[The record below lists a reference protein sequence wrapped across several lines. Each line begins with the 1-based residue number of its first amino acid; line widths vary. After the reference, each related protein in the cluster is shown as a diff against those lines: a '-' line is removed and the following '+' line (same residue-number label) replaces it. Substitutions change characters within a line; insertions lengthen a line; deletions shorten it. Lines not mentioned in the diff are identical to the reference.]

1 MQVKVGLLRAVSVLA
16 QRILCYNCARRLS
29 FGVIVLVATLTSCGR
44 QGNLRSRPAPE
55 WQKLLEA
62 TGNAQIARSQ
72 EIGRLLKGSLAN
84 DLPLWPVDTFLRAE
98 LYRLRGDSPDARKAY
113 RALAEWGAKDP
124 YRDGWG
130 GSGLTMMALWRW
142 LEITRVPSEVD
153 QEEMSRIMD
162 CAQKLKSTRLP
173 KGMFSAPLLGTLP
186 QLEEE
191 FLRGLAQLAWL
202 GGRKNEAQRLFLDYL
217 QLARTKEWNGV
228 EKQMWQHLVE
238 TGQASEDHLTL
249 LEAKRLRALGQN
261 EAAATLLQT
270 LRSSDDADVRA
281 PAGYHLALLE
291 RIRGGRREVVVDM
304 LSAALEDA
312 ADPRLAQQILLER
325 AVTYNRPGRGRD
337 SERFVQDLLRLISEF
352 PHGSLVDSALY
363 EVARHFQQAGDTEQ
377 ALSYFER
384 LQHLEGTNNRF
395 ELSYY
400 QAVLALYT
408 RAAPG
413 DSARAT
419 RLLQELLRKRPNAI
433 LRFAALFWLGR
444 LAAESSDAKQAQD
457 YFRQIVE
464 QSPYD
469 YYAIR
474 ARMHL
479 NLGSDARLRL
489 WPDEQTNAELRAAY
503 QASSKDTAIPVDSP
517 YAGRLREVLQYG
529 LYLRSLEADGQLRRF
544 YPSRR
549 LEELTPEELDSSGM
563 FARISLL
570 LAFRQDAL
578 AATDSHPA
586 SRLQIAVAVGR
597 LAQDW
602 PLAIS
607 LSHARGEAEQRE
619 AGIQHNADFL
629 ATAYPIV
636 FSEAFRSASATY
648 KVPPELL
655 YAVVR
660 RESFFY
666 PSALSSS
673 GALGVFQF
681 TAPTFRNLD
690 RKWKLLQNSGIRSPE
705 EFLLNPD
712 RSIELGARWFSE
724 ELLRA
729 NNGNLLLALL
739 EHHAGRRRVVEWT
752 SELRTT
758 GRFEDVEY
766 VIESF
771 PYMETRRFL
780 RGVMT
785 DMAVIAAA
793 GVLRSEKGQPSLSSS
808 TR

>member
-1 MQVKVGLLRAVSVLA
+1 MRDIQISVGLRRVDSVLT
-16 QRILCYNCARRLS
+16 QEILWGSCARWLC
-29 FGVIVLVATLTSCGR
+29 FGVIVLAATLTSCG
-44 QGNLRSRPAPE
+44 QKANLRSRPAAE
-55 WQKLLEA
+55 WQRLLEA
-62 TGNAQIARSQ
+62 TGNAQNARSR

-84 DLPLWPVDTFLRAE
+84 DAPMWPVDTFLRAE
-98 LYRLRGDSPDARKAY
+98 VYRLRGDPPEARRAY
-113 RALAEWGAKDP
+113 RALAEWGAKNP
-124 YRDGWG
+124 YKDGWG

-142 LEITRVPSEVD
+142 LEIASVPSGVD
-153 QEEMSRIMD
+153 QEEVSQILD
-162 CAQKLKSTRLP
+162 CAQKLQSTRLA
-173 KGMFSAPLLGTLP
+173 KGMFSTPLLGTLP
-186 QLEEE
+186 RVEEE
-191 FLRGLAQLAWL
+191 FVRRLAQLAWSA
-202 GGRKNEAQRLFLDYL
+202 GRKSEAERLFLDYL
-217 QLARTKEWNGV
+217 QLARTKERNEV
-228 EKQMWQHLVE
+228 ENQMWQHLVE

-249 LEAKRLRALGQN
+249 LVAIRLRALGQN
-261 EAAATLLQT
+261 ETAATLFRR
-270 LRSSDDADVRA
+270 LRGSDDADVRA
-281 PAGYHLALLE
+281 QAGYHLARL
-291 RIRGGRREVVVDM
+291 GRSREVVVDM

-312 ADPRLAQQILLER
+312 ANPRLAQQILFER
-325 AVTYNRPGRGRD
+325 AVAYNRPGKGRN
-337 SERFVQDLLRLISEF
+337 SERFVQDLLWLISEF
-352 PHGSLVDSALY
+352 PQGSLVDSALY
-363 EVARHFQQAGDTEQ
+363 ELAGHFQRTGDTEQ

-384 LQHLEGTNNRF
+384 LENLEGTNKHF

-400 QAVLALYT
+400 QAALALYT

-413 DSARAT
+413 DSARAA
-419 RLLQELLRKRPNAI
+419 RLLQELLRKRPSAT

-444 LAAESSDAKQAQD
+444 LAAESGDAKQAQD

-479 NLGSDARLRL
+479 NLGSDARLRF

-503 QASSKDTAIPVDSP
+503 QASSKNAAISVNSS
-517 YAGRLREVLQYG
+517 YADRLREVLQYG
-529 LYLRSLEADGQLRRF
+529 LYRRSLEADSQLRPL

-549 LEELTPEELDSSGM
+549 LEELTPEELDFSGM
-563 FARISLL
+563 FAHISLL

-578 AATDSHPA
+578 AATDSHPE
-586 SRLQIAVAVGR
+586 SRLKIAVAVGQQ
-597 LAQDW
+597 AQDW
-602 PLAIS
+602 PLAIA
-607 LSHARGEAEQRE
+607 LSHARSGPEQRE
-619 AGIQHNADFL
+619 ASVQQSAGFL

-636 FSEAFRSASATY
+636 FREAFRKASATY

-655 YAVVR
+655 YGVVR

-681 TAPTFRNLD
+681 IARTFRDLD
-690 RKWKLLQNSGIRSPE
+690 RRWKLLETSGIRSYE

-712 RSIELGARWFSE
+712 RSIDLGARWFRE
-724 ELLRA
+724 ELLPA
-729 NNGNLLLALL
+729 NNGNLLLALV
-739 EHHAGRRRVVEWT
+739 EHHAGSPRVVEWT

-766 VIESF
+766 AIESI

-780 RGVMT
+780 RGVTT
-785 DMAVIAAA
+785 DMAIITAA
-793 GVLRSEKGQPSLSSS
+793 GILRSEEGRPSFSSG